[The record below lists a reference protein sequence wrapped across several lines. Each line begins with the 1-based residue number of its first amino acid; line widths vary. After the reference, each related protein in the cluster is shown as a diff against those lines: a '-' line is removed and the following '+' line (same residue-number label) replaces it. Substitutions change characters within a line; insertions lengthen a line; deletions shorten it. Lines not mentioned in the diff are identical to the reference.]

1 MTELPSPNPLGSPEI
16 SPGITGAPFSIAGG
30 TKLGGGVGIVDGICD
45 GGRSGE
51 KIGVLN
57 ETMLD
62 ATGRGGCR

>member
-16 SPGITGAPFSIAGG
+16 SPGITRAPFPIAGG
-30 TKLGGGVGIVDGICD
+30 AKPGAGVGIVDGICD

-57 ETMLD
+57 ETILD
-62 ATGRGGCR
+62 AAERNG